1 MPPRVRWTV
10 SQATG
15 AWIDQGG
22 ITGSASEVAAA
33 RGMLER
39 VASQLSASSP
49 ALTMLS
55 HDGAFALLPHVP
67 ASSSPLPWAEAAR
80 VDGRSLFRLSGGEE
94 VEGEDLSTLPHLGSK
109 DVLSSLVPDN
119 GSTLARFGHHLL
131 PSTSSTPS
139 LTPPTKGSHPLT
151 SDSPFASLTG
161 TVFSPALPPALVR
174 FPLPERTRRRR
185 RLTYALP
192 SGEKLVA
199 EATYPLREIQAA
211 KKTGAE
217 PHWTE
222 LLDQQLKGGDIFA
235 GDASREALDRFLSEE
250 DEEDDLVDEIL
261 GASRGDIDRLIEG
274 NSRASGASPAA
285 SASGADGGEGGAM
298 DGAMGGAVGGA
309 VGEGAKEEPR
319 KEMLDIAAR
328 IEKNEVLTDVAMPWK
343 PVDVRFVSRAT
354 ESTPLPA
361 PLAEFFTRAAQSA
374 DYVTGLALDDVA
386 NLRRG
391 APPAT
396 PTASTHAEPET
407 PVETDS
413 IPPPPLGKTT
423 QETQLTP
430 PSSIKVG
437 DKTATLVSDEI
448 LDVAES
454 VRPHGTGPKP
464 TLRTVSA
471 VDLASP
477 GPVTQYAELDGEG
490 LWDEIGSVARAVG
503 H

>member
-1 MPPRVRWTV
+1 MTIEPLPTSLDMPPRVRWTV

-22 ITGSASEVAAA
+22 ITGSSSEVAAA

-39 VASQLSASSP
+39 VALQLSASSP
-49 ALTMLS
+49 ALTLLS

-67 ASSSPLPWAEAAR
+67 ASSAPLPWAEAAR

-94 VEGEDLSTLPHLGSK
+94 VEGEDVSTLPVLGTK

-131 PSTSSTPS
+131 PSASSTPS
-139 LTPPTKGSHPLT
+139 LTPPIKGSHPLAPG
-151 SDSPFASLTG
+151 SPIADLEG

-192 SGEKLVA
+192 QGKLVV

-211 KKTGAE
+211 KKPGHE

-222 LLDQQLKGGDIFA
+222 LLDQQLKGGDLFA
-235 GDASREALDRFLSEE
+235 GDASREALDRFLSEDE
-250 DEEDDLVDEIL
+250 EEDDLVDEIL

-274 NSRASGASPAA
+274 GSTASAASPTF
-285 SASGADGGEGGAM
+285 SASGSTAE
-298 DGAMGGAVGGA
+298 
-309 VGEGAKEEPR
+309 EAKEDGKEAEKPR
-319 KEMLDIAAR
+319 EEKKMLDLSAR
-328 IEKNEVLTDVAMPWK
+328 VERNEVLTDVALPWK
-343 PVDVRFVSRAT
+343 PVDVRFISR
-354 ESTPLPA
+354 STQSTAVPA
-361 PLAEFFTRAAQSA
+361 PLAEFFSRAAQSA
-374 DYVTGLALDDVA
+374 DYVTGLALDDVT

-391 APPAT
+391 AAPAT
-396 PTASTHAEPET
+396 PAVTEAEEPA
-407 PVETDS
+407 VESDT
-413 IPPPPLGKTT
+413 IPPPPLGKIAP
-423 QETQLTP
+423 EEGLTP
-430 PSSIKVG
+430 PPTITVG
-437 DKTATLVSDEI
+437 KETATLVADEI
-448 LDVAES
+448 MDVAES

-477 GPVTQYAELDGEG
+477 GLVTQYAELDGEG
-490 LWDEIGSVARAVG
+490 MWDEIGSVARAVG